1 MPRPKKDGEKV
12 SLYLDKK
19 TMERIRA
26 YADEKG
32 QTLTV
37 AIERALS
44 AFLDESDKKTHYQ
57 TTPRREAYNTFCG
70 VFYCHY
76 NKTIRKILSQAYE
89 FYKCRLLSTL

>member
-44 AFLDESDKKTHYQ
+44 AFLDESDKNKRTNKQHPAERLIKPSAGCFYLD
-57 TTPRREAYNTFCG
+57 RREN
-70 VFYCHY
+70 VF
-76 NKTIRKILSQAYE
+76 TE
-89 FYKCRLLSTL
+89 

>member
-19 TMERIRA
+19 TVERIRA

-37 AIERALS
+37 AIERALN
-44 AFLDESDKKTHYQ
+44 AFL
-57 TTPRREAYNTFCG
+57 
-70 VFYCHY
+70 
-76 NKTIRKILSQAYE
+76 NKE
-89 FYKCRLLSTL
+89 N

>member
-37 AIERALS
+37 AIERALT
-44 AFLDESDKKTHYQ
+44 AFLDESDKEETH
-57 TTPRREAYNTFCG
+57 
-70 VFYCHY
+70 
-76 NKTIRKILSQAYE
+76 
-89 FYKCRLLSTL
+89 